1 MEDFNIFSIG
11 VEDIN
16 THEQEVNTTGN
27 MMYKPSADDGKDGT
41 YKALIRFVPNIENP
55 RNSLIKKYVNWL
67 TGPNGDSKLIDS
79 PTTIGEHCPVSD
91 AFFRLR
97 KSESAVDRKASDK
110 LKRRES
116 YVALVKIIKDPQQP
130 DLEGTYKVF
139 KFGYKIKEKIEEETK
154 PAFGEPTQIYDLFE
168 GKNFELIITRQGEY
182 NNYDKSKF
190 SATRSAIAIDGK
202 PAERNQEA
210 MTSIKGELDTAPSLD
225 PYGYKKW
232 DAETLD
238 FVNGILRQYLNPG
251 SSMDS
256 VISTPK
262 PAAKKAAVKEAAPV
276 TGNDANFEFPDTMTA
291 TPTAA
296 ETKSSTASADSDDLD
311 SFLDEIGI

>member
-1 MEDFNIFSIG
+1 MAEFDIFNLSVSD
-11 VEDIN
+11 VE
-16 THEQEVNTTGN
+16 THETKSANSTNEI
-27 MMYKPSADDGKDGT
+27 YKPSADDGKDGT
-41 YKALIRFVPNIENP
+41 YKALIRFVPNPTNP
-55 RNSLIKKYVNWL
+55 RNSLVKKYVHWL
-67 TGPNGDSKLIDS
+67 TDANGDGRLIDS
-79 PTTIGEHCPVSD
+79 PSTVGDKCPIAD
-91 AFFRLR
+91 AFFKLR
-97 KSESAVDRKASDK
+97 KSDSAVDRKMSDK
-110 LKRRES
+110 LKRREQYYS
-116 YVALVKIIKDPQQP
+116 LIKIVKDPQNP
-130 DLEGTYKVF
+130 ELDGTYKVF

-190 SATRSAIAIDGK
+190 SSTRSAIAIDGK

-210 MTSIKGELDTAPSLD
+210 MASIKAELDTAPSLD

-232 DAETLD
+232 DAEALD

-262 PAAKKAAVKEAAPV
+262 PAAKKAAVKESTPV

-291 TPTAA
+291 TPTTA